1 MMLVEEK
8 DKRFYIKESNIKDA
22 GMGVFASEDIKKE
35 SYLEI
40 IGVMVNVGSVS
51 DQCTDFAKDY
61 KFAAQYEDKYT
72 RHIIPMGYA
81 AIINH
86 ATEEK
91 DQNAT
96 IRFINKNNKNPAA
109 SSAVYFFTKDIKKDD
124 EILGNYGE
132 KWQTRIAEDA
142 DWQMFLD
149 LELYNLKKLKR

>member
-1 MMLVEEK
+1 MMLIEEK
-8 DKRFYIKESNIKDA
+8 DKRFHVKESTIENA
-22 GMGVFASEDIKKE
+22 GMGVFASEDIKKD

-40 IGVMVNVGSVS
+40 IGVMVNVDSVA
-51 DQCTDFAKDY
+51 DQCTNFAKDY

-86 ATEEK
+86 ATEK
-91 DQNAT
+91 QYQNVE
-96 IRFINKNNKNPAA
+96 IRYINKNNNNPAA
-109 SSAVYFFTKDIKKDD
+109 SSAVYYFIKDVKKGE

-132 KWQTRIAEDA
+132 KWQTRIVEDA

-149 LELYNLKKLKR
+149 LQLYNLGNLKR

>member
-8 DKRFYIKESNIKDA
+8 DKRFYIKKSNIKDA
-22 GMGVFASEDIKKE
+22 GMGVFASEDIKKG

-40 IGVMVNVGSVS
+40 IGVMVNVDSVA
-51 DQCTDFAKDY
+51 DQCTNFAKDY

-91 DQNAT
+91 NQKHG
-96 IRFINKNNKNPAA
+96 RR
-109 SSAVYFFTKDIKKDD
+109 
-124 EILGNYGE
+124 
-132 KWQTRIAEDA
+132 TRIRLLGDCQVLLAERQEVA
-142 DWQMFLD
+142 AAC
-149 LELYNLKKLKR
+149 